1 VPAIHDYSQTTHKI
15 KMPYKMLQGVRKKQK
30 ERAVKAAEM
39 LKQSGVVTG
48 KRSTLSQ
55 IQKSQEAKR
64 GKKRAR
70 T

>member
-1 VPAIHDYSQTTHKI
+1 
-15 KMPYKMLQGVRKKQK
+15 MPYKMLQGVRKKQK